1 MRQLQSGV
9 PKERTRQSV
18 TDRLSE
24 NRKSRVGTD
33 CRKSGLNS
41 GPKVG
46 KFARPRGGPR
56 GPLPTC
62 ERDLVIAAQMARD
75 SATQG
80 GPKDAAASRYRA
92 FGGFAASLI
101 IGRLTLS
108 PRALRCDRN
117 LLVVNFPSG
126 LNTRQRIF
134 FPPPLFDCP
143 FANTIWIS
151 STAALQ
157 ALKGPDQLACQS
169 LCVGHMDY
177 GVEIVIID
185 LIRGVTPPFSPEYVC
200 RICPPAEVLQH
211 P

>member
-1 MRQLQSGV
+1 MVRDERCKPCNAHMRQLQSGV

-92 FGGFAASLI
+92 FGYFAASPV

-126 LNTRQRIF
+126 LNTRQRTF
-134 FPPPLFDCP
+134 FSLQLF
-143 FANTIWIS
+143 
-151 STAALQ
+151 
-157 ALKGPDQLACQS
+157 
-169 LCVGHMDY
+169 
-177 GVEIVIID
+177 
-185 LIRGVTPPFSPEYVC
+185 
-200 RICPPAEVLQH
+200 
-211 P
+211 

>member
-1 MRQLQSGV
+1 MHSAMNTALAPRSIALSIKRVMSPKLWIPRRGSVKYLYAVNLAQPKEETLRSLYAGSLLTRRGPRCIGVVWGYGSRLHVHQQHEVKAPPPHGSRRAMQTLQRSHAPTSV
-9 PKERTRQSV
+9 RRTCLWAPPKERTRQSV

-92 FGGFAASLI
+92 FGLQLRLSL
-101 IGRLTLS
+101 G
-108 PRALRCDRN
+108 D
-117 LLVVNFPSG
+117 
-126 LNTRQRIF
+126 
-134 FPPPLFDCP
+134 
-143 FANTIWIS
+143 
-151 STAALQ
+151 
-157 ALKGPDQLACQS
+157 
-169 LCVGHMDY
+169 
-177 GVEIVIID
+177 
-185 LIRGVTPPFSPEYVC
+185 
-200 RICPPAEVLQH
+200 
-211 P
+211 